1 MFTFNPLVYQ
11 QDELSKIFW
20 QRYAIANT
28 EATNTVLDDPI
39 KDWDTFTLEVFQRLY
54 NDPHPPQ
61 LDPILPEHK
70 WVTVL
75 HQHFQDQ
82 PDFHILTQ
90 KCFNDVAASGVATMT
105 IANHL
110 KHHIPKP
117 SSPLKD
123 VESIRNQARIKQTQ
137 LQQTADPDE
146 KNQLAEELEQL
157 KQSGKDAIA
166 QATAYAEQLNSEV
179 YLMMGQGVDIA
190 ITQVEQLQRA
200 FRALGYGT
208 GVAEPQFI
216 PIEDK
221 IKLAKLLTQ
230 NPLLRKIADLAG
242 RWLDT
247 ARKSQRSSD
256 QQPYGEI
263 KGLELGDDLAKLT
276 PHELTQLAVPELRG
290 LFYHNYLQRS
300 LLEYRCEYDA
310 DKSKGAMVLCVDN
323 SGSMSGQRELL
334 AKALSAALYQ
344 FCREDNRHLQVIHFS
359 HAVTR
364 VYDFPQN
371 SPNPQKLLENL
382 LSRFDGGGTN
392 FVAPI
397 RTAVKTIC
405 THPGDL
411 KEADII
417 FISDGDCYVSAD
429 FVEWFGKKRVE
440 LGIDCYGLLVAG
452 FSNSMNQICDC
463 VWQVNPQNPEQQ
475 LQELFV

>member
-70 WVTVL
+70 WATVL

-82 PDFHILTQ
+82 PDFTILTQ
-90 KCFNDVAASGVATMT
+90 KCLNDIAASGVATMT

-117 SSPLKD
+117 ESPLKD
-123 VESIRNQARIKQTQ
+123 VESLRNQARQKQTQ
-137 LQQTADPDE
+137 LQETADPGE

-157 KQSGKDAIA
+157 KQFGVLAIA
-166 QATAYAEQLNSEV
+166 QATAYAEQLGSQV
-179 YLMMGQGVDIA
+179 YLMMGRGVEEAIA
-190 ITQVEQLQRA
+190 TVEQLQRA
-200 FRALGYGT
+200 MTALGYGT
-208 GVAEPQFI
+208 GVSQPQFI
-216 PIEDK
+216 PIEEK
-221 IKLAKLLTQ
+221 IKLAQLLTQ
-230 NPLLRKIADLAG
+230 NPLLKEIANLAG
-242 RWLDT
+242 RWLEF
-247 ARKSQRSSD
+247 ARKSRRSSD
-256 QQPYGEI
+256 QQPYGNI
-263 KGLELGDDLAKLT
+263 KGLELGDDLTRVT
-276 PHELTQLAVPELRG
+276 PYELTQLAVPELRG

-300 LLEYRCEYDA
+300 LLQYRCEYETN
-310 DKSKGAMVLCVDN
+310 KSKGAMVLCVDN
-323 SGSMSGQRELL
+323 SGSMSGQREKL

-344 FCREDNRHLQVIHFS
+344 FCREDNRHFQVIHFS

-364 VYDFPQN
+364 VYDFP
-371 SPNPQKLLENL
+371 PDCPHPQKLLENL

-397 RTAVKTIC
+397 EKAVSTIE

-411 KEADII
+411 KQADII

-429 FVEWFGKKRVE
+429 FVEWFGKKRDE

-452 FSNSMNQICDC
+452 STHSL
-463 VWQVNPQNPEQQ
+463 EQ
-475 LQELFV
+475 LYHVRVMTYD